1 MLRLYFFPKKA
12 KGKIVDTGFYEKKL
26 KTEDMSKFSD
36 IINSD
41 TVTLVDFSAEW
52 CAPCKA
58 LAPILKQVKDSLG
71 DKVRIIKIDVDKNPA
86 IAQKMQITGV
96 PTIVIYKNG
105 VQKFRQSGVIPAG
118 QLIQLLNQH
127 I

>member
-1 MLRLYFFPKKA
+1 
-12 KGKIVDTGFYEKKL
+12 
-26 KTEDMSKFSD
+26 MSKFKD

-71 DKVRIIKIDVDKNPA
+71 DKVRIIKIDVDKNPVL
-86 IAQKMQITGV
+86 AQQMQITGV
-96 PTIVIYKNG
+96 PTIVIYKKG
-105 VQKFRQSGVIPAG
+105 VQQFRQSGVVPAH
-118 QLIQLLNQH
+118 QLIQILNQY

>member
-1 MLRLYFFPKKA
+1 
-12 KGKIVDTGFYEKKL
+12 
-26 KTEDMSKFSD
+26 MSKFKD

-71 DKVRIIKIDVDKNPA
+71 DKVRIIKIDVDKNPV
-86 IAQKMQITGV
+86 IAQNLQITGV
-96 PTIVIYKNG
+96 PTIIIYKNG
-105 VQKFRQSGVIPAG
+105 AQKFRQSGVVPAG
-118 QLIQLLNQH
+118 QLIQILNQY

>member
-1 MLRLYFFPKKA
+1 
-12 KGKIVDTGFYEKKL
+12 
-26 KTEDMSKFSD
+26 MSKFSE

-71 DKVRIIKIDVDKNPA
+71 DKVRIIKIDVDKNPV
-86 IAQKMQITGV
+86 IAQNLQITGV
-96 PTIVIYKNG
+96 PTIIIYKNG
-105 VQKFRQSGVIPAG
+105 VQKFRQTKLP
-118 QLIQLLNQH
+118 L
-127 I
+127 